1 MNQSLLTTSLYRK
14 LLLPLFLFSCSLPV
28 FSQQPKD
35 LVFGNGMLMT
45 GAPGTDNAVYFFS
58 GVNAGMDAFVKIKGR
73 SDAALTLIDIDNSGA
88 GYSGSFQPQIGIGT
102 LSAATSWWM
111 EFEVSFVRTGTS
123 QAASFPEMHASAID
137 IDGNGSAIRE
147 QIAFFGAS
155 SYLLESISSL
165 TVNNI
170 TGTISQ
176 PSMAG
181 IQFTGPLTSYAGMD
195 SSLLDV
201 IGTTRYINTNMIT
214 FRIGGTTT
222 GSAGSND
229 RDYSIRFRD
238 LSASSPLNTL
248 PVTFASFTA
257 TLNSNKKAELHWT
270 TAVEMNTAHFEIE
283 RSLDGIQFSSQGIV
297 LASNNSNSDR
307 NYRFTEEL
315 GLMSAGMV
323 WYRIRSVDQDGKTM
337 VSGTR
342 MIRISG
348 NNNKAARLSL
358 YPNPAIQAL
367 SITIP
372 ANWQNKVLTYEIVT
386 IAGQVVNRVQRKN
399 SSQTETLN
407 IQSVAAGN
415 YFVLVRCEGQV
426 ISEKLVKL

>member
-1 MNQSLLTTSLYRK
+1 MHPGDLWMIGVSVGS
-14 LLLPLFLFSCSLPV
+14 SSALPV
-28 FSQQPKD
+28 P
-35 LVFGNGMLMT
+35 
-45 GAPGTDNAVYFFS
+45 
-58 GVNAGMDAFVKIKGR
+58 VK
-73 SDAALTLIDIDNSGA
+73 
-88 GYSGSFQPQIGIGT
+88 
-102 LSAATSWWM
+102 LS
-111 EFEVSFVRTGTS
+111 
-123 QAASFPEMHASAID
+123 
-137 IDGNGSAIRE
+137 
-147 QIAFFGAS
+147 
-155 SYLLESISSL
+155 
-165 TVNNI
+165 
-170 TGTISQ
+170 
-176 PSMAG
+176 
-181 IQFTGPLTSYAGMD
+181 
-195 SSLLDV
+195 
-201 IGTTRYINTNMIT
+201 
-214 FRIGGTTT
+214 
-222 GSAGSND
+222 
-229 RDYSIRFRD
+229 
-238 LSASSPLNTL
+238 
-248 PVTFASFTA
+248 SFTA

-348 NNNKAARLSL
+348 NNDKAARLSL